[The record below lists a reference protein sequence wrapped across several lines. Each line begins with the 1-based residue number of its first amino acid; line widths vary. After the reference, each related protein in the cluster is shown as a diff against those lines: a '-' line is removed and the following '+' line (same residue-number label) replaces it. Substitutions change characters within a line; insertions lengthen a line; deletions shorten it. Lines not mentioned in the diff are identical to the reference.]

1 MSETGIETAENVYE
15 GSISGYRR
23 DPYSFDERTFA
34 KAKASFC
41 DMVVAVNDMPP
52 SLMLSIPATVHFAN
66 EEAKLTAEIVGALIS
81 RIEIYADK
89 RVKIIF
95 SFTGNFMR
103 PLDVLP
109 FLWYSI

>member
-41 DMVVAVNDMPP
+41 DMVVAVNDMPR

-66 EEAKLTAEIVGALIS
+66 EEAKLPREEEGDLS
-81 RIEIYADK
+81 KLDSK
-89 RVKIIF
+89 REDWSLQIKRTSEDEVEDAASAK
-95 SFTGNFMR
+95 S
-103 PLDVLP
+103 
-109 FLWYSI
+109 